1 MIHTSRQLKAL
12 VRNKS
17 HGDNTK
23 ATTLIRNFVMER
35 FLERISL
42 SKYSDKLILKGGL
55 LIASMVGLDN
65 RATMDM
71 DTTIRNYNLSTED
84 AKKMMEDII
93 AIPLEDR
100 IQFIIKSVG
109 SIMDEAEYPGIR
121 FKLEATLDM
130 MKTPLKIDI
139 STDDVITPK
148 EVNYKY
154 KLMFEERSIPVLAYN
169 IETVLAEKWKLF
181 SQEVF

>member
-17 HGDNTK
+17 KGDNAK
-23 ATTLIRNFVMER
+23 AMTLIRNFAMER
-35 FLERISL
+35 LLERISL
-42 SKYSDKLILKGGL
+42 SDYSDKLILKGGL

-93 AIPLEDR
+93 AIPLDDG
-100 IQFIIKSVG
+100 IQFTIVSVS
-109 SIMDEAEYPGIR
+109 SIMDESEYPGIR
-121 FKLEATLDM
+121 LKLEAMPD
-130 MKTPLKIDI
+130 
-139 STDDVITPK
+139 
-148 EVNYKY
+148 
-154 KLMFEERSIPVLAYN
+154 
-169 IETVLAEKWKLF
+169 
-181 SQEVF
+181 